1 MKRSFDILFSFIGL
15 LFVAPLLICAAII
28 IKRDSRGPVFF
39 KQERVGKGGK
49 HFTIYKLRTMVEN
62 ASTLGPGLTERND
75 ARITRVGKILRWLKV
90 DELPQ
95 LINVLKGDMSL
106 VGPRPE
112 VSEIVA
118 LYSERERRV
127 VSVRPGIVGP
137 SQIRWRH
144 EVEEYPDGVD
154 TEQYYIEQLLPKKL
168 QVDLDY
174 VDNPSH
180 WKDLS
185 LVFSGIVVTLIGA
198 FGRRSLT
205 QWKKIS

>member
-1 MKRSFDILFSFIGL
+1 
-15 LFVAPLLICAAII
+15 
-28 IKRDSRGPVFF
+28 
-39 KQERVGKGGK
+39 
-49 HFTIYKLRTMVEN
+49 
-62 ASTLGPGLTERND
+62 
-75 ARITRVGKILRWLKV
+75 
-90 DELPQ
+90 
-95 LINVLKGDMSL
+95 MSL

-127 VSVRPGIVGP
+127 LSVRPGIVGP

-144 EVEEYPDGVD
+144 EVEEYPAGVD
-154 TEQYYIEQLLPKKL
+154 TEQFYIEQLLPKKL
-168 QVDLDY
+168 QTDLDY

-185 LVFSGIVVTLIGA
+185 LVLSGIVVTLIGA